1 MPPPDTAAVCVPTST
16 SGLRLS
22 TLLVLQAEIASMVA
36 TSAPLSRAPLEIAA
50 RARGRTAA
58 RRLGKLGNM
67 DPSTLR
73 PGSSIAANGK

>member
-22 TLLVLQAEIASMVA
+22 TLLVLQAEIASIVA
-36 TSAPLSRAPLEIAA
+36 TTAPPSRAPLEIAA

-58 RRLGKLGNM
+58 RRLGILGNM